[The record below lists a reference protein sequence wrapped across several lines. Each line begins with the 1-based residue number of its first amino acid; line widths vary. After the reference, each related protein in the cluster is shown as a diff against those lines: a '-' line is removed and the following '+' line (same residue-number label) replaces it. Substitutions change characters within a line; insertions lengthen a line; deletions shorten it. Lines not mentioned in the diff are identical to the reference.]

1 MQNNKYKNALNL
13 KQHWRD
19 IFIAPANRYGPL
31 DGIRAFSILYV
42 MLMHSAVVLALANPY
57 SMHTVL
63 EHTRWYSQWILM
75 GDKGVDSFFVLSG
88 FLIAHL
94 LFREYQKHQ
103 GIKLK
108 RFFYRRWLRLTPVYF
123 LLLALFYFFKTNN
136 VEAQYLWAY
145 VFYLNNFLDEA
156 HRYLPHLWSLAV
168 EEQFYIVFSVFTA
181 FILFKVKKPW
191 QLLLFLYVAS
201 LVIRAAIIAFEP
213 QLLTTGHSL
222 LYGNPSLTEAYN
234 QALYINLHSR
244 FGPIITG
251 VILAYCYCF
260 HQGALQAFS
269 QRHSQR
275 LLLVAVLLLLI
286 SVLLPVYGQQAPHR
300 AVLYVY
306 HIAHR
311 HIFALAIVLFMVL
324 GLYPQQGLA
333 NKINQ
338 FLAWRG
344 FFPIAQLSYSL
355 YLFHLMFFMLVAKT
369 FFASDVFSYSQ
380 AWLLLLCAMLP
391 CLLFSALTFVF
402 VERPMMHLR

>member
-1 MQNNKYKNALNL
+1 MQNNKYKNALNFR
-13 KQHWRD
+13 QHGRD
-19 IFIAPANRYGPL
+19 IFIAPANRYAPL

-42 MLMHSAVVLALANPY
+42 MLMHAAVSLALVNPY
-57 SMHTVL
+57 SMLTVL
-63 EHTRWYSQWILM
+63 EQTRWYSQWILM

-94 LFREYQKHQ
+94 LFREYQKYQ

-123 LLLALFYFFKTNN
+123 LLLALFYLLRTPN
-136 VEAQYLWAY
+136 VDAKYLWAY

-181 FILFKVKKPW
+181 FFLFKVKKPW
-191 QLLLFLYVAS
+191 QLLLFLYVGS
-201 LVIRAAIIAFEP
+201 LVIRATIIAFEP
-213 QLLTTGHSL
+213 ELLTTGHSL
-222 LYGNPSLTEAYN
+222 LYGNPKLTAAYN
-234 QALYINLHSR
+234 QGLYINLHSR

-260 HQGALQAFS
+260 HQKSLKAFS
-269 QRHSQR
+269 QKYSR
-275 LLLVAVLLLLI
+275 VLITAAFMLMAL
-286 SVLLPVYGQQAPHR
+286 SVLLPVYGEQLPNKAI
-300 AVLYVY
+300 LYIY

-311 HIFALAIVLFMVL
+311 HIFALAIVLFMLL
-324 GLYPQQGLA
+324 GLYRQQGLA
-333 NKINQ
+333 NKVNQ

-355 YLFHLMFFMLVAKT
+355 YLFHLIFFMLVAKM
-369 FFASDVFSYSQ
+369 FFASNVFSFSQ
-380 AWLLLLCAMLP
+380 AWLLLLCALLP